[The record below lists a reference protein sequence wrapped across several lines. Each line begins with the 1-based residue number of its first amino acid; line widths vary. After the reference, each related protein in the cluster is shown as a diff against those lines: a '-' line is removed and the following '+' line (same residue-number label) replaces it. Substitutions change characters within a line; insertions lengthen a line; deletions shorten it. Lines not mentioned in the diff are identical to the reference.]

1 MRLKCDETKPHCIRC
16 QKQQVECDYTAQPV
30 RSKPPQHAV
39 AQFIASCPD
48 LISRESLS
56 SSMSLLLVS
65 EKLSEVLQ
73 LELTSAGPPG
83 CKTRPGS
90 LRTGRLLEALQHFNL
105 TSVASYSAQKNFS
118 KMENMRI
125 KMTQLAFE
133 VSIPNPSIHSSYL
146 CP

>member
-16 QKQQVECDYTAQPV
+16 QKQKVECDYTAQPV

-48 LISRESLS
+48 LTSQESLS

-65 EKLSEVLQ
+65 EKLNEVLQ
-73 LELTSAGPPG
+73 LDRTSSGPG

-90 LRTGRLLEALQHFNL
+90 LRTGHLLEALQHFNL
-105 TSVASYSAQKNFS
+105 DSVASYSAQKNFS
-118 KMENMRI
+118 KVENMRI

-133 VSIPNPSIHSSYL
+133 VSMPNPVQ
-146 CP
+146 